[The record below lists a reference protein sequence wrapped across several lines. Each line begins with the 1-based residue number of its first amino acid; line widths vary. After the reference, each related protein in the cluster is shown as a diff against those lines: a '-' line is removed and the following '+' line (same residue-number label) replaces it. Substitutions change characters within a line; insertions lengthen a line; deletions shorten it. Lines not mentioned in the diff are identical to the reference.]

1 MNTRWTLRV
10 VNARRAHHA
19 WSKQHVLHTIFAL
32 VIASII
38 TLPSS
43 AFAEELSHNALAAA
57 AVQAAVQT
65 TVQTASAN
73 QASQVV
79 KTPTAQTP
87 AVQSPASQVVQAPQA
102 SVTPATPTATPA
114 ATPAAADVQTSV
126 TEASDAK
133 ESAAQTPAAS
143 VPEAALAPD
152 SATQTPTASAAKNP
166 DPATQTPDPATQAQT
181 QASAAPA
188 LDPEKYQDSLGTTLE
203 FDWDKNGSTSK
214 EDWLAFRKWLA
225 DYTPVK
231 DGGNAEGGNT
241 AMGAINIR
249 VNKPEEGT
257 KTLLPGVD
265 VSKVKHYYLANVG
278 QLTPSR
284 YQNPWGTC
292 WAHAIMGELESAML
306 KKDAG
311 EKGQVIDES
320 KHAEPKLTGI
330 ESKYDFSELYL
341 ALKAY
346 TRQSQGAQKGEGVV
360 PLDAKTGK
368 EAPTTAS
375 LNSGGFTDYDE
386 TLLTNWDN
394 VVTEKVKPYWP
405 SNVSFTK
412 ENRLKVLAGMLN
424 VEDESHEHWD
434 LSLKEAKPQVPVHVE
449 GVHYLPAVNHYAIEN
464 KQMLWKSRNP
474 QAMLRMKEALVKYGA
489 LQVSLN
495 MLGDSVQYDDQNSTE
510 QNHAVLIVGWNDDYP
525 ADGFGDTVAPGK
537 GAWLVKNSWGSRDY
551 YANQV
556 KQLQKDYHLT
566 DEECLK
572 ELVHTMDTP
581 DNKQETKEEYERLKR
596 RLTREV
602 SEASAKDPA
611 SLSEEDKEELEQ
623 NKKDLQECEKLLA
636 DYDNTWKDY
645 LQRHAK
651 SCLNGTMKDGWGLV
665 DGKDNSTGHFW
676 VSYYDKSYAGAQAMS
691 VDVPSDGFDY
701 DNNYSYN
708 YTYAATTS
716 PFALRTRDTSTLVT
730 NVFTARG
737 TEVLKAVSV
746 RSTQAASQVNV
757 KVYLVTDDD
766 LKDFDPTN
774 DGQLVSEVNYTTQAA
789 GFETVKLTNPV
800 QLKPGMKFA
809 VCENVTADVLE
820 GTKYVKNA
828 WLNLET
834 GLSQTAQDP
843 NNGKLTQEGT
853 SSRGLPMQYIW
864 TYVKSNPGETFVRL
878 KTKDGEKWLTPDEL
892 SHALCQGDAFEFG
905 NALIKAFT
913 VNGLLPEPPAPL
925 GFPVAS
931 MYLSNDN
938 KDPESDFALDL
949 DVDSA
954 LAGTFDPALDPALD
968 PTPASARGALE
979 EVSASSP
986 LQTRSKTLVA
996 SLLSGKNPD
1005 SELKEVASQLLDTLS
1020 LANTQLP
1027 EDDATSTYVSSL
1039 LSCSRAL
1046 GRAQKLLG
1054 SVVAELN
1061 FAAEQGDA
1069 LDVQDKEFMQQRLA
1083 YVKMLLKYYTLV
1095 LNKKHDSE
1103 DGVRLRKAL
1112 VQLARLVGN
1121 KKDAQA
1127 YVEHLRTRGFVAS
1140 E

>member
-87 AVQSPASQVVQAPQA
+87 AVQSPANQVVQA
-102 SVTPATPTATPA
+102 
-114 ATPAAADVQTSV
+114 
-126 TEASDAK
+126 
-133 ESAAQTPAAS
+133 PAAS

-152 SATQTPTASAAKNP
+152 SAAQTPAASATK
-166 DPATQTPDPATQAQT
+166 TPDPATQAQT
-181 QASAAPA
+181 QAPAAPA
-188 LDPEKYQDSLGTTLE
+188 LNPEKYQDSLGTTLE

-346 TRQSQGAQKGEGVV
+346 TRQSQGAQQGEGVV

-368 EAPTTAS
+368 EMPTTAS

-405 SNVSFTK
+405 SNVPFTK

-551 YANQV
+551 YVNQV

-931 MYLSNDN
+931 MYSSNDN
-938 KDPESDFALDL
+938 KDPESDFALDP

-954 LAGTFDPALDPALD
+954 LAGTFDPAFDPALD

-996 SLLSGKNPD
+996 SLLSDKNPD

-1103 DGVRLRKAL
+1103 DGVRLRRAL

-1121 KKDAQA
+1121 KKDVQA
-1127 YVEHLRTRGFVAS
+1127 YVEHLRARGFVAS